1 LPIKRAVINTK
12 ANPNQYCRL
21 NANVRFVALVTANP
35 ISKAAKE
42 QFFISEI

>member
-1 LPIKRAVINTK
+1 LTIIWGLSIQNLI
-12 ANPNQYCRL
+12 QSIDWL
-21 NANVRFVALVTANP
+21 LLANVGYVALVTVNP